1 MRSSSHVLITVT
13 HFRSLSPS
21 ILTNSPEVTRQAG
34 NADASQF
41 DGYRFARIRDLPG
54 NAAKYQAPSADPYQ
68 LNFSAGKHACPGRFF
83 AIFKLKVMI
92 ITLLRDYDFRLPG
105 DIAGLGGVDKF
116 PKSNING
123 VNNMPS
129 TSAQI
134 EFKRRET
141 PAA

>member
-1 MRSSSHVLITVT
+1 M
-13 HFRSLSPS
+13 
-21 ILTNSPEVTRQAG
+21 TNSPEVSKEAG
-34 NADASQF
+34 NADPSQF

-54 NAAKYQAPSADPYQ
+54 NNAKYQAPAADPYQ

-83 AIFKLKVMI
+83 AIFKLKVMVL
-92 ITLLRDYDFRLPG
+92 TLLRDYDFRLPN
-105 DIAGLGGVDKF
+105 DEAGLGGVEKF

-129 TSAQI
+129 TAARI
-134 EFKRRET
+134 EFRKREK